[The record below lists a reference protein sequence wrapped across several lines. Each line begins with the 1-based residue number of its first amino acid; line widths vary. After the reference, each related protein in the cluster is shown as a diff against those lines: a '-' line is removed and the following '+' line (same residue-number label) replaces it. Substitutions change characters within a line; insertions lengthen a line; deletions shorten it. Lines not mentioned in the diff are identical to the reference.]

1 MDWSYEM
8 ALRTG
13 YAAAM
18 AAGFIIA
25 LSGQASAQS
34 SGAPPMPGAQ
44 QVESEFNNLS
54 PAAQAEVLKKLRTTD
69 PNAVSNM
76 TPEQAKEAFR
86 SLSPELQS
94 KIRSQ
99 IASLSDEQKAALK
112 KMGKEGI
119 KQMIMEKVKEFMSST
134 AGIRAVLHQW
144 KDKMTGKSDSST
156 SP

>member
-1 MDWSYEM
+1 
-8 ALRTG
+8 
-13 YAAAM
+13 
-18 AAGFIIA
+18 
-25 LSGQASAQS
+25 
-34 SGAPPMPGAQ
+34 MPGAQ

>member
-1 MDWSYEM
+1 MVSKVGYLAVM
-8 ALRTG
+8 AVGVT
-13 YAAAM
+13 
-18 AAGFIIA
+18 IA
-25 LSGQASAQS
+25 LAGAASAQS
-34 SGAPPMPGAQ
+34 SGSTPPMPGAQ

-54 PAAQAEVLKKLRTTD
+54 PAAQAEVMKKLRTTD
-69 PNAVSNM
+69 PNSVSNM

-119 KQMIMEKVKEFMSST
+119 KQMIMEKVKELMTST
-134 AGIRAVLHQW
+134 AGIKAMLHQW
-144 KDKMTGKSDSST
+144 KDKMTGRSDAAT